1 MNASATG
8 ATTAEPKATGRIS
21 CAEATLRSIVDL
33 GGEALF
39 SIPGRGIY
47 PLLEELPKVPELPYV
62 TGLHEFPLAAIADG
76 WARASGKVPFL
87 NLYMSTGTLN
97 AASSVFLSQR
107 DRVPMVVTA
116 TQAESWAVGADHRAE
131 IEDIVEAMRPIT
143 KWAWMPPTPDRV
155 PEALRR
161 AHAIATTPPCG
172 PTFVAIPVDYWGAE
186 IDYTPPLPTVALS
199 PDPALDGPELERIAA
214 LFAGAELPCLIV
226 GRDAIVEGGA
236 DALLATAERW
246 GFPIVAEPEPPTL
259 PAPSRHPLFAG
270 SVAEAV
276 ELFER
281 VDLVAHV
288 GVNTYEAFH
297 REILAAGTP
306 KRHVWLGASERELN
320 KVVPVEL
327 ALMGQAGPAA
337 RSLARAVDA
346 RLAGEPGVE
355 ERSRQRRE
363 EVERT
368 IAAERAPILAKA
380 EAARGE
386 VPLSIAEVVSTL
398 RRHLPE
404 ETLLLDHSTT
414 AVRLVRE
421 FFPVPRGDLYIS
433 ASGSCQGWGLPAA
446 VGAQLADPER
456 PVVGIVGDGGFMFGV
471 QAIWTAAIAKAPLL
485 AVVLDNGGWSSM
497 RSSLANR
504 SPAVIEAGLEMNFGW
519 QVEFADLARSLGVDG
534 VTVRTPEELERV
546 LAERLP
552 LRAPLVLD
560 ARCRREPKT
569 SASPYVGY

>member
-1 MNASATG
+1 MNATAT
-8 ATTAEPKATGRIS
+8 RVN

-33 GGEALF
+33 GGEVLF

-47 PLLEELPKVPELPYV
+47 PLLEELPKVPGLRYV
-62 TGLHEFPLAAIADG
+62 TGLHEFPLAAVADG

-97 AASSVFLSQR
+97 AASSIFLSQR

-131 IEDIVEAMRPIT
+131 IEDIVAAMRPVT

-186 IDYTPPLPTVALS
+186 VEYAPPAETVRLS
-199 PDPALDGPELERIAA
+199 PPPAADSPELGRIAD
-214 LFAGAELPCLIV
+214 LFAAAELPCLVV
-226 GRDAIVEGGA
+226 GRDAIVEGGSE
-236 DALLATAERW
+236 ALLALAERR
-246 GFPIVAEPEPPTL
+246 GIPVVAEPEPPTL

-276 ELFER
+276 DLFAR

-297 REILAAGTP
+297 GEILAAGAP
-306 KRHVWLGASERELN
+306 KRHVWIGSSDRELN
-320 KVVPVEL
+320 KVVEVEL
-327 ALMGQAGPAA
+327 AAMLPAGPAA
-337 RSLARAVDA
+337 RALAGAVEARLEADPGASARAA
-346 RLAGEPGVE
+346 
-355 ERSRQRRE
+355 ERRA
-363 EVERT
+363 EVERL
-368 IAAERAPILAKA
+368 IAEERAPILAKA
-380 EAARGE
+380 EAVRGE
-386 VPLSIAEVVSTL
+386 VPMSIAEVVSIL
-398 RRHLPE
+398 RAHLPE

-421 FFPVPRGDLYIS
+421 FFPVPRGELYLS

-446 VGAQLADPER
+446 VGAQLADPAR
-456 PVVGIVGDGGFMFGV
+456 PTVGIVGDGGFMFGV
-471 QAIWTAAIAKAPLL
+471 QAIWTAQVAGAPLL
-485 AVVLDNGGWSSM
+485 AVVLNNGGWSSM
-497 RSSLANR
+497 RASLAAR

-519 QVEFADLARSLGVDG
+519 EVEFADLARSLGVDG
-534 VTVRTPEELERV
+534 VTVRTPEELEAA

-552 LRAPLVLD
+552 LSAPLVLD